1 MCFSLNETRRYVSEG
16 MEKEEEEE
24 EEGMVAGVAA
34 KLMRNTSVL
43 CGWAVFQVH
52 ARRIHP

>member
-16 MEKEEEEE
+16 MEKEEEE

>member
-16 MEKEEEEE
+16 MEK

>member
-24 EEGMVAGVAA
+24 KEGDG
-34 KLMRNTSVL
+34 
-43 CGWAVFQVH
+43 CGSGG
-52 ARRIHP
+52 

>member
-24 EEGMVAGVAA
+24 EEGDG
-34 KLMRNTSVL
+34 
-43 CGWAVFQVH
+43 CGSGG
-52 ARRIHP
+52 

>member
-24 EEGMVAGVAA
+24 EGDG
-34 KLMRNTSVL
+34 
-43 CGWAVFQVH
+43 CGSGG
-52 ARRIHP
+52 